1 MDKPSTINQQTL
13 IYHYCS
19 PSSFEGII
27 SSRELWLSNV
37 EYAND
42 PLEKKYFL
50 KLIDELSFDDQNTKY
65 QIKKEIEEIAGAFS
79 LYSFSFL
86 KNTDSLTGWRT
97 YGKKGTGF
105 AIGFAQALRDK
116 PELDLKYKDVIYD
129 FDNQI
134 HIIESFVSKYI
145 AKQNGAITIQEKADE
160 MIRWNQDAVE
170 NLSIIKQHAYK
181 DEEECRLIIQVQ
193 QQNILRKSVRFS
205 FSSDKFFTY
214 IPLKFS
220 DVFPC
225 SSQAIEKIIIGPN
238 NIAKECDIQ
247 IFLENNGI
255 ENVIVEKSKVYMR

>member
-1 MDKPSTINQQTL
+1 MDQESLINQPL

-27 SSRELWLSNV
+27 SARELWLSNV

-50 KLIDELSFDDQNTKY
+50 KLIDELSFNDEITKY

-86 KNTDSLTGWRT
+86 KNKDSLTGWRT
-97 YGKKGTGF
+97 YGKRGTGF
-105 AIGFAQALRDK
+105 AIGFVQSLREK
-116 PELDLKYKDVIYD
+116 PEFDLKYKDVIYD
-129 FDNQI
+129 FDNQL
-134 HIIESFVSKYI
+134 HIIEAFISKYV
-145 AKQNGAITIQEKADE
+145 AEQTGTATIQEKADE
-160 MIRWNQDAVE
+160 MIRWHHDAVE
-170 NLSIIKQHAYK
+170 NLSIIKQNSYK
-181 DEEECRLIIQVQ
+181 DEEECRLMIQVQ
-193 QQNILRKSVRFS
+193 QPNFLRKSVRFS
-205 FSSDKFFTY
+205 FSGEKFFTY

-225 SSQAIEKIIIGPN
+225 SSAAIEKVIIGPN
-238 NIAKECDIQ
+238 NIAKESDIQ

-255 ENVIVEKSKVYMR
+255 ENVTVEKSKVYMR

>member
-1 MDKPSTINQQTL
+1 MTLESLINQPL

-27 SSRELWLSNV
+27 SARELWLSNV

-50 KLIDELSFDDQNTKY
+50 KLIDELSFDDENTKY

-86 KNTDSLTGWRT
+86 KNKDSLTGWRT
-97 YGKKGTGF
+97 YGKRGTGF
-105 AIGFAQALRDK
+105 AIGFVQSLCEK
-116 PELDLKYKDVIYD
+116 PDLDLKYKDVIYD
-129 FDNQI
+129 FDDQI
-134 HIIESFVSKYI
+134 HIIEAFISKYI
-145 AKQNGAITIQEKADE
+145 AKQNDASTIQEKADE
-160 MIRWNQDAVE
+160 MMRWNQDAVE

-181 DEEECRLIIQVQ
+181 DEEECRLMIQLRQ
-193 QQNILRKSVRFS
+193 QHLLRKRIKFS
-205 FSSDKFFTY
+205 FSGDKFFTY

-225 SSQAIEKIIIGPN
+225 SSAAIERVIIGPN
-238 NIAKECDIQ
+238 NIAKENDIQ

-255 ENVIVEKSKVYMR
+255 ENVTVEKSKVYMR

>member
-1 MDKPSTINQQTL
+1 MEQESLINQPL

-27 SSRELWLSNV
+27 SARELWLSNV

-50 KLIDELSFDDQNTKY
+50 KLIDELSFDDENTKY

-86 KNTDSLTGWRT
+86 KNKDSLTGWRT

-105 AIGFAQALRDK
+105 AIGFVQSLCEK
-116 PELDLKYKDVIYD
+116 PDLDLIYKDVIYD
-129 FDNQI
+129 LNNQI
-134 HIIESFVSKYI
+134 HILEAFISKYI
-145 AKQNGAITIQEKADE
+145 AKQNGTSTIQEKANE
-160 MIRWNQDAVE
+160 MMRWNQDAVE
-170 NLSIIKQHAYK
+170 NLSIIKQHAYQ
-181 DEEECRLIIQVQ
+181 DEEECRLMIQLREQ
-193 QQNILRKSVRFS
+193 HILRKRIKFS
-205 FSSDKFFTY
+205 FSGDKFFTY

-225 SSQAIEKIIIGPN
+225 SSAAIERVIIGPN
-238 NIAKECDIQ
+238 NIAKESDIQ

-255 ENVIVEKSKVYMR
+255 ENVTVEKSKVYMR